1 MKTKTLELIDFEKID
16 ILLEGFN
23 KTTGFVTAILDLEG
37 NVLSKSGWRRI
48 CTDFHRVNKV
58 TAKRCTFSDTVL
70 AGEMKKGEVYHFY
83 KCLNGLVDV
92 AVPLVINGEHV
103 ANLFSGQFFF
113 DKPDLTYFKK
123 QARKFCFDEESYLE
137 ALSSVPVIP
146 QDKVKTAMDFL
157 RDMTQLISDLAY
169 QKGALNTLNINI
181 RESEE
186 LFKTVFE
193 TANVGKSVTLPTGE
207 INVNETF
214 CKMLGY
220 SKGELKNKKWQ
231 DITPIE
237 EIPAVQEKLSL
248 ILNGEKENARFE
260 NRYICKDGSLIWAD
274 VNVSLCR
281 DNDQK
286 PKYFITTVI
295 DITDRK
301 KIEKELLSNE
311 EKYRSFFMN
320 SFDAILLTSPDGSI
334 QAANPAACAMFGR
347 TEQEIIREGREG
359 LVDVTDPRLKHL
371 LAERR
376 KEGKTKGVLT
386 FKRSDNSC
394 FQAEVSSALFTD
406 SQGMTRTI
414 MIISDIT
421 ERLESEEAVR
431 ISEEKY
437 LKIFQASPDLIIL
450 TSLDEGIIVDV
461 NERLETMTGYSR
473 EEIIGKKTHELD
485 FWVEPA
491 QRDMYVAALQQKGK
505 VRDFETKF
513 RIKSGELRDA
523 LLSGEII
530 NLRTGRIILGVIRDI
545 TEQKRA
551 QELKRLSEEMFR
563 GAFQNG
569 PASMTITRIS
579 DGKFIDVNESF
590 LNLFGFG
597 RSEVLGRTPIELKMW
612 SPEERD
618 SVIAKQIETGGLRNF
633 ELVAYTRDAKPVNVL
648 LSSSPITVND
658 EACLVTTMIDITEQ
672 KKVEAEKN
680 KFAMLADSS
689 SEFIGMCDLEMNTVY
704 VNPAGMRMVGLSGVK
719 EACSYKVQD
728 YFFPEDQSF
737 IRDEFFPKVLREG
750 HGDVEIRLRNFK
762 TGEPIWIYFYLFH
775 MLDSNGSLIGWATV
789 SRDISERKKFLEAI
803 SESEERLR
811 LSTEM
816 ANVAVW
822 EYNFLTNS
830 ISRSLNHDKLYGLD
844 WQAHW
849 DKNTFLNAIHP
860 EDREF
865 SERIIQKSVS
875 PGGPDNYRF
884 EFRVIYPDNSVHW
897 LDIAGKIV
905 LRNDNGSGLI
915 TRGALIDIT
924 HLKEIQEQLYSSE
937 KKFETLFRSA
947 AMPVVL
953 SGLPDNI
960 IVDVNDSWISLMGY
974 SREEIIGIRFNDL
987 RSMSYSTE
995 KSPGLQMVNGYPY
1008 DGEMTLLTKSGTPV
1022 DVIIKTNIV
1031 EIHQQEFA
1039 LTSIYDLTERKTAE
1053 RKLAKQTR
1061 QYSVLSRINELLVR
1075 EKNTDRLFYE
1085 ACKIIIKYGGFRMA
1099 WIGLLGS
1106 DKKQVTPVAFYGHEE
1121 GYLKINLFSGD
1132 PYAEAGTG
1140 PTGRTAR
1147 TGTYYICNDIA
1158 NDTVM
1163 LPWREEALKR
1173 SYRSSISV
1181 ALRSGG
1187 RVIGTINI
1195 YAETPYFFDNSEIRL
1210 LNTLA
1215 ENISY
1220 ALDSIEFEKR
1230 NRANEQALLESRN
1243 HYETLFENSVVP
1255 IWEVDYSAVKTY
1267 IDILRNSG
1275 IRDFYLYFT
1284 NNPPEVMHCASL
1296 IKIVDIN
1303 QTSVKFFGQNHKS
1316 EVILSLTDYFFEE
1329 SVPALAGQFSVLA
1342 EGKQTF
1348 EGIIPIKF
1356 PDETRKY
1363 FFLQLRVVPGHYE
1376 TLKRVLISWIDIS
1389 ERISYEE
1396 ELKRSREELRNLARH
1411 IETVRDNERKSI
1423 AMNLHDDLGQKLT
1436 AIKMDLNRFRLRT
1449 LGSETEMEST
1459 IKGMLELIDD
1469 TVKTV
1474 QRISSDLRPAI
1485 LYDLGLKEA
1494 IEWHTRE
1501 FSRSSG
1507 IPCHVTIIPEE
1518 FILVE
1523 ELSVSLFRII
1533 QEGLTNVARHSSATE
1548 VRLSLTVS
1556 ERSIELLLID
1566 NGKGIGEEQLKS
1578 HSSFGLISMRE
1589 RTEALSGKIEIIG
1602 TKDKGTELK
1611 IEIPVKFGKDGI
1623 EPEIK

>member
-1 MKTKTLELIDFEKID
+1 MITKTLELIDFEKID

-23 KTTGFVTAILDLEG
+23 RTTGFVTAILDLEG

-58 TAKRCTFSDTVL
+58 TAKRCTVSDTVL

-113 DKPDLTYFKK
+113 EKPDLTYFKK
-123 QARKFCFDEESYLE
+123 QARKFGFDEESYLD

-260 NRYICKDGSLIWAD
+260 KRYICKDGSFIWAD

-281 DNDQK
+281 DIEQK
-286 PKYFITTVI
+286 PKFFITTVI

-301 KIEKELLSNE
+301 KIEKELSSNE

-320 SFDAILLTSPDGSI
+320 SFDAILLTSPDGTI
-334 QAANPAACAMFGR
+334 QAANPAACAMFGK
-347 TEQEIIREGREG
+347 TEEEITREGRDG
-359 LVDVTDPRLKHL
+359 LVDATDPRLPLL
-371 LAERR
+371 LADRK
-376 KEGKTKGVLT
+376 KEGKAKGVLT
-386 FKRSDNSC
+386 FKKSDNSC

-406 SQGMTRTI
+406 SQGMMRTI

-473 EEIIGKKTHELD
+473 EEIIGKKTLELD
-485 FWVEPA
+485 FWAEPA

-551 QELKRLSEEMFR
+551 EEQKRLSEEMFR
-563 GAFQNG
+563 GAFHNG

-597 RSEVLGRTPIELKMW
+597 RSEVLGRTSTELKMW
-612 SPEERD
+612 SREERD
-618 SVIAKQIETGGLRNF
+618 RLIARQIETGGLRNF
-633 ELVAYTRDAKPVNVL
+633 ELVAFTRDAKPVNVL
-648 LSSSPITVND
+648 FSSSPITLNE
-658 EACLVTTMIDITEQ
+658 EACLVTTMIDITER

-680 KFAMLADSS
+680 KFVMLADSS
-689 SEFIGMCDLEMNTVY
+689 SEFIGMCDLDMNPIY
-704 VNPAGMRMVGLSGVK
+704 VNPAGIKMVGLADMR
-719 EACSYKVQD
+719 EACSVKVQD
-728 YFFPEDQSF
+728 YFFPEDQPF
-737 IRDEFFPKVLREG
+737 IRDEFFPTVLREG
-750 HGDVEIRLRNFK
+750 HGDVEIRLRHFK
-762 TGEPIWIYFYLFH
+762 TGQPIWMYYYLFH
-775 MLDSNGSLIGWATV
+775 VHDSNGSLIGWATV
-789 SRDISERKKFLEAI
+789 SRDISERRKFLESI

-822 EYNFLTNS
+822 EYNFITNS
-830 ISRSLNHDKLYGLD
+830 MSRSLNHDKLYGLE

-849 DKNTFLNAIHP
+849 DMNTFLHAIHP

-897 LDIAGKIV
+897 LDVAGKV
-905 LRNDNGSGLI
+905 VSRNDIGIGMI
-915 TRGALIDIT
+915 VRGALIDIT
-924 HLKEIQEQLYSSE
+924 HLKKIQEQLFSSE
-937 KKFETLFRSA
+937 RKFETLFRSA

-953 SGLPDNI
+953 TGLPDNI
-960 IVDVNDSWISLMGY
+960 IVDVNDSWIKMMGY
-974 SREEIIGIRFNDL
+974 RREEVIGIRFNDL
-987 RSMSYSTE
+987 KYRGMPDSFE
-995 KSPGLQMVNGYPY
+995 KSSEIHPLNIYPSE
-1008 DGEMTLLTKSGTPV
+1008 GEITLLTKSGTPV
-1022 DVIIKTNIV
+1022 EVIINTNIV
-1031 EIHQQEFA
+1031 EIDQQKYA
-1039 LTSIYDLTERKTAE
+1039 LTSIYNITERKTAE
-1053 RKLAKQTR
+1053 RKLSKQTR
-1061 QYSVLSRINELLVR
+1061 LYAVLSRINELLVR
-1075 EKNTDRLFYE
+1075 EKNTERLYYE
-1085 ACKIIIKYGGFRMA
+1085 VCKIIVNYGGFRMA
-1099 WIGLLGS
+1099 WIGLLGG
-1106 DKKQVTPVAFYGHEE
+1106 DNKRVAPVSFYGHEE
-1121 GYLKINLFSGD
+1121 GYLKIKLFSGNPD
-1132 PYAEAGTG
+1132 VEAGTG
-1140 PTGRTAR
+1140 PTGKTIRS
-1147 TGTYYICNDIA
+1147 GSYHVCNDIA
-1158 NDTVM
+1158 HDNVM
-1163 LPWREEALKR
+1163 LPWRDEALKR
-1173 SYRSSISV
+1173 GYRSSISV

-1187 RVIGTINI
+1187 EIIGTINI
-1195 YAETPYFFDNSEIRL
+1195 YSETTDFFDNSEIRL
-1210 LNTLA
+1210 VNTLA

-1220 ALDSIEFEKR
+1220 ALDSIEFEKQ
-1230 NRANEQALLESRN
+1230 NRANKQALLESRN
-1243 HYETLFENSVVP
+1243 HYETIFEHSVVP
-1255 IWEVDYSAVKTY
+1255 VWEEDFSAVKSY
-1267 IDILRNSG
+1267 FDILRSNG
-1275 IRDFYLYFT
+1275 VEDFNEYFT
-1284 NNPPEVMHCASL
+1284 NNPAEVMHCASL

-1303 QTSVKFFGQNHKS
+1303 QTSVRFFGQNNKS
-1316 EVILSLTDYFFEE
+1316 EVILTLTDYFFED
-1329 SVPALAGQFSVLA
+1329 SLPALAGEFSALA
-1342 EGKQTF
+1342 DRKLTF
-1348 EGIIPIKF
+1348 EGIIPLKF
-1356 PDETRKY
+1356 HDGTKKHL
-1363 FFLQLRVVPGHYE
+1363 FLQLRVVPGHYE

-1411 IETVRDNERKSI
+1411 IETVRENERKSI

-1436 AIKMDLNRFRLRT
+1436 AIKMDLNRFKLRT
-1449 LGSETEMEST
+1449 FNSDAEMENR
-1459 IKGMLELIDD
+1459 INGMLELIDD

-1474 QRISSDLRPAI
+1474 QRMSSDLRPAI

-1494 IEWHTRE
+1494 IEWQIRE
-1501 FSRSSG
+1501 FTRSTG
-1507 IPCHVTIIPEE
+1507 IHCHVTINPEE
-1518 FILVE
+1518 FVLAE
-1523 ELSVSLFRII
+1523 DFSVAIFRII
-1533 QEGLTNVARHSSATE
+1533 QEGLTNIARHSSATE
-1548 VRLSLTVS
+1548 VRLSLSIS
-1556 ERSIELLLID
+1556 ERIIELLLKD
-1566 NGKGIGEEQLKS
+1566 NGKGISAEQLKS
-1578 HSSFGLISMRE
+1578 HTSFGLISMRE
-1589 RTEALSGKIEIIG
+1589 RTEALSGKIEITGI
-1602 TKDKGTELK
+1602 KEKGTELK
-1611 IEIPVKFGKDGI
+1611 IEIPVKSGKDSI
-1623 EPEIK
+1623 